1 MIVQPRKK
9 TTAIAVLRCCGLIV
23 CCVLALAWINPAY
36 AQESSPD
43 PLTDV
48 GFDQR
53 LDTQVPLGL
62 QFVNEDGQS
71 VELRQY
77 FGTKPVILVLGY
89 YECPM
94 LCSIVRDGLVT
105 SLKQVDFDVGKEFE
119 VVYVSID
126 PQETP
131 MIAAAQKTALL
142 AEYNRPGA
150 EDGWHLL
157 VGNQE
162 SIEQLAHTVGFR
174 YVYDEAIDQYA
185 HPSGIVVLTP
195 QGRVARYFYG
205 IEYEPRDLR
214 FGLMDAS
221 ADKIGAP
228 VDQLLLLCYHYDPAT
243 GQYSGII
250 TNVTQLAGIVTVL
263 TIVAA
268 IATLTRRTQPG
279 GTQHLPS

>member
-1 MIVQPRKK
+1 M
-9 TTAIAVLRCCGLIV
+9 
-23 CCVLALAWINPAY
+23 LALGWLTPAH
-36 AQESSPD
+36 AQESNPD

-62 QFVNEDGQS
+62 QFVNEDGQP
-71 VELRQY
+71 VELRKY
-77 FGTKPVILVLGY
+77 FETKPVILVLGY

-105 SLKQVDFDVGKEFE
+105 SLKQVDFDVGKEFD

-150 EDGWHLL
+150 EEGWHLL
-157 VGNQE
+157 VGNQD
-162 SIEQLAHTVGFR
+162 SIEQLANSVGFR
-174 YVYDEAIDQYA
+174 YVYDETIDQYA

-195 QGRVARYFYG
+195 QGRIARYFYG

-214 FGLMDAS
+214 FGLMEAS
-221 ADKIGAP
+221 ADKIGSP

-250 TNVTQLAGIVTVL
+250 TNITQMAGIATVL
-263 TIVAA
+263 MIVAA
-268 IATLTRRTQPG
+268 IATLTRRTQSA
-279 GTQHLPS
+279 GTQQLPS